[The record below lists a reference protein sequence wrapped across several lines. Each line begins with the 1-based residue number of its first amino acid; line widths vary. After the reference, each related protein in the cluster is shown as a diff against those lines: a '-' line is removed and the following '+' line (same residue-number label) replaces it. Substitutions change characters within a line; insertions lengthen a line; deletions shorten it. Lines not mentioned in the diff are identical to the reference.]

1 MSHPAF
7 TSVVVVAS
15 SDLGD
20 DRAEAF
26 GVLTVAAIV
35 GGILGTGSRLTI
47 CDRCGHFPFHD
58 DPYRFVEVVERFINS
73 TQAAAYDEELL
84 RRLLRT
90 GLRRIGR
97 IES

>member
-1 MSHPAF
+1 LLLLHHRISAMTLLKLSAYRPSRRLSA
-7 TSVVVVAS
+7 AS
-15 SDLGD
+15 SA
-20 DRAEAF
+20 R
-26 GVLTVAAIV
+26 VR
-35 GGILGTGSRLTI
+35 RLTI

-90 GLRRIGR
+90 RLRRIGR

>member
-1 MSHPAF
+1 
-7 TSVVVVAS
+7 
-15 SDLGD
+15 
-20 DRAEAF
+20 
-26 GVLTVAAIV
+26 
-35 GGILGTGSRLTI
+35 LTI